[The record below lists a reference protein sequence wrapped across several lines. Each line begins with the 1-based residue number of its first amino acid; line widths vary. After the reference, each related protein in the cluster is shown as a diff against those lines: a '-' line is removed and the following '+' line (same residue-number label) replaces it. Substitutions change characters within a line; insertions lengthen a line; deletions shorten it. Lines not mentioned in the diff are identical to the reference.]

1 MENSARLKEVWAKL
15 DKQEHDQ
22 KLEAKHL
29 SEVWL
34 AVSDKHAANEQARA
48 DLEASKAAAGL
59 NFVNPH
65 MPVRLNVGGQRFET
79 TAGVLCRD
87 EYSILA
93 GLCRGEGTTLNARLT
108 MDEDAV
114 RKFSVR
120 FLHLCVP

>member
-34 AVSDKHAANEQARA
+34 AVSDKHTANEQARA

-59 NFVNPH
+59 HFVNPH
-65 MPVRLNVGGQRFET
+65 VPIRLNVGGQRFET

-93 GLCRGEGTTLNARLT
+93 GLCRGEGTTLNARLS
-108 MDEDAV
+108 MGEDV
-114 RKFSVR
+114 VCDCSVIFSR
-120 FLHLCVP
+120 

>member
-34 AVSDKHAANEQARA
+34 AVSDKHTSNEQARA

-59 NFVNPH
+59 HFVNPH
-65 MPVRLNVGGQRFET
+65 VPIRLNVGGQRFET

-93 GLCRGEGTTLNARLT
+93 GLCRGEGTTLNARLS
-108 MDEDAV
+108 MDEDV
-114 RKFSVR
+114 VCDCSVIFSR
-120 FLHLCVP
+120 